1 MTNDDL
7 ETVSCTTENPENAI
21 KISIATTPTEKREIY
36 RFRYQTYVEEM
47 SKHIKEIDHA
57 NKLLYDDM
65 DEWAFLLYAKL
76 GSELIGTARINIG
89 NLTDFPREVVKF
101 LSLDTFQDC
110 YTGHSNHQFS
120 FITKIMVDP
129 THRSSPV
136 FYLLM
141 SKCYDLCCRNQI
153 HFVFGI
159 CNYHLIRLYEK
170 MGLHRYYK
178 NFDLPG
184 YGLQVPIVLLAD
196 DIQHLR
202 RVRSPLFRIA
212 RKRGR
217 VNTQAVEWFH
227 AVFTEHSHII
237 NSQIVKEEELWS
249 ILCNRLACQPT
260 EAITILRELSVIE
273 AKKFL
278 YFCSSF
284 VPCDSGNIITN
295 QGDISYSYNILISG
309 KLKSLTFHRPVKEY
323 TLPGQHFGANGL
335 TELNKHTEDIAATNS
350 AEILVLSG
358 FSFRKFYHSYPEIAH
373 KIVQTIVLNRNK
385 LLGIK

>member
-1 MTNDDL
+1 MTNNDL
-7 ETVSCTTENPENAI
+7 KTVSCPTEISVNSI
-21 KISIATTPTEKREIY
+21 KIGIAITPTEKREIY

-47 SKHIKEIDHA
+47 SKHIKDIDYA
-57 NKLLYDDM
+57 NKLLYDEM
-65 DEWAFLLYAKL
+65 DEWAFLLYAKF

-89 NLTDFPREVVKF
+89 NLADFPREVAGF

-110 YTGHSNHQFS
+110 YTGHSNQFS
-120 FITKIMVDP
+120 FITKIMVTP

-141 SKCYDLCCRNQI
+141 AKCYELCCRNQI
-153 HFVFGI
+153 QFVFGI

-170 MGLHRYYK
+170 MGLHRYYR

-184 YGLQVPIVLLAD
+184 YGLQVPIVLLVN

-212 RKRGR
+212 RKRGT
-217 VNTQAVEWFH
+217 VNTQSIEWFH
-227 AVFTEHSHII
+227 AIFTKHSHII

-260 EAITILRELSVIE
+260 EAITILQELSVTE

-278 YFCSSF
+278 HVCSSF

-295 QGDISYSYNILISG
+295 QGDVSYSYNILISG
-309 KLKSLTFHRPVKEY
+309 KLKSLTFHRPTKEY
-323 TLPGQHFGANGL
+323 TFPGQPFGANGL

-358 FSFRKFYHSYPEIAH
+358 FSFQKFYHSSPEIAH
-373 KIVQTIVLNRNK
+373 KIVQTIIK
-385 LLGIK
+385 LRSIKLI